1 MSNNNLTTN
10 VNHSNTLED
19 EIFGY
24 VITKFNIKAESDLI
38 LADIMQDISEIR
50 NFNAFRIYIKANQRH
65 SKYDY
70 LTKLEKCEA
79 IIEDYL
85 KTERNELTEKNYEQ
99 IDSFSEEL
107 YKRTT
112 TVFDEV
118 DYQMQVKGLSIEQ
131 FTSYADN
138 FTSKQ
143 LEVLGEVG
151 SVKKI
156 WHLCK
161 YGRNTLRDSI
171 LKIVHKKTIM
181 KINTSNQ
188 IAHTSNL
195 SLEDLRSKA
204 SAV

>member
-1 MSNNNLTTN
+1 MSSNPLINTTN
-10 VNHSNTLED
+10 SQAVKELVLY
-19 EIFGY
+19 I
-24 VITKFNIKAESDLI
+24 IQLLNIKVDTELVI
-38 LADIMQDISEIR
+38 ADIEQDLSTVKDLNLFR
-50 NFNAFRIYIKANQRH
+50 NYIKQNLKN
-65 SKYDY
+65 SKFEY
-70 LTKLEKCEA
+70 LTGFQKFIEMFNVYTKL
-79 IIEDYL
+79 
-85 KTERNELTEKNYEQ
+85 ERNELTEKNCEQ

-112 TVFDEV
+112 AVFDEV

-204 SAV
+204 NAK